1 MFPVLC
7 VELSGSNVQKAL
19 NGREAEYDYRST
31 FYRYFDTKDEM
42 LREIEREY
50 LEKTRSLTPAI
61 HHYHPDASPEEM
73 ERYLK

>member
-1 MFPVLC
+1 MFWKTSYYDITIWDIC
-7 VELSGSNVQKAL
+7 NKA
-19 NGREAEYDYRST
+19 EAYRST

-50 LEKTRSLTPAI
+50 LEKIRSLTPAI

-73 ERYLK
+73 E